1 MVPDLSPL
9 QKELLQAL
17 LNSGLT
23 KEELIQWLQSTQ
35 VDREKED
42 QEEVLRVSKLEVDV
56 DEDEDEAM
64 EEAVGRN
71 HHQADRG
78 PSGRSRTGSE
88 KENERAFHAKFAHLR
103 SNGQPGSLVE
113 HLLREDP
120 WKAAKIIKSYMQQ
133 HNIPQREVVDA
144 TGLNQSHLSQ
154 HLNKGT
160 PMKNQKRALLYSWFD
175 RKQREVQQHFYAVEF
190 AGTTGLDLDDGYD
203 YGPDSKRAR
212 RNRFKWGPASQRI
225 LYEAYQ
231 RQRNPSKE
239 EREALV
245 EECNRAECLQ
255 RGVSPSQASGLG
267 SNLVTEVRVYNWFA
281 NRRKEEA
288 FRHKLAMDAYQQQQI
303 PQQPQQQQAPQPQQ
317 QTQQQQ
323 LQQQL
328 QQSQVQQQQQ
338 HQLPHQQ
345 QPHQVP
351 ASLKEAVYQAANQS
365 QQPPVQPVM
374 ASSAATPTHHTSVV
388 MVPGTMP
395 SSGLHRTQ
403 GTTTLANMDTGE
415 LQTLPP
421 VSSLTPIHHN
431 SSPRH
436 TQTPEPSSQPSHSQN
451 PQQHTP
457 LPGVLSFA
465 QSLSTT
471 PQGHVILQNVPTNQL
486 LHHGIYSQLAAQHQA
501 ALSGRRSPPP
511 RTLTRQE
518 FMQAVAELQ
527 NQSMGYHQKSDQT
540 SNQQHMTLQQHLQQT
555 RVPYSAHVSMATVT
569 ENRDANHLQ
578 TSRTNESELL
588 QQGATVRVQV
598 PNNTGMVIYEH
609 QGSQTV
615 AAEETVMST
624 SEDPMD
630 SYNVA
635 QEVHVSTSNM

>member
-23 KEELIQWLQSTQ
+23 KEALIQWLQSTQ
-35 VDREKED
+35 VDREKESLD

-56 DEDEDEAM
+56 EEDDEAI
-64 EEAVGRN
+64 EEGSRN
-71 HHQADRG
+71 HQSDRG
-78 PSGRSRTGSE
+78 PTGRSRTGSE
-88 KENERAFHAKFAHLR
+88 KENERAFHAKFSHLR

-225 LYEAYQ
+225 LYDAYQ

-288 FRHKLAMDAYQQQQI
+288 FRHKLAMDAYQQQQL
-303 PQQPQQQQAPQPQQ
+303 PQQPQQQQAPPQP
-317 QTQQQQ
+317 QQQQ

-328 QQSQVQQQQQ
+328 QQSQVQQQQQQ

-351 ASLKEAVYQAANQS
+351 ASLKAVYQAANQS
-365 QQPPVQPVM
+365 QQPPVQSGL

-431 SSPRH
+431 GSPRH
-436 TQTPEPSSQPSHSQN
+436 SQTPEPSSQPSHSQN

-486 LHHGIYSQLAAQHQA
+486 LHHGIYSQLAAQQA
-501 ALSGRRSPPP
+501 AMSGRRSPPP

-527 NQSMGYHQKSDQT
+527 NQSMGYHQKSDQS
-540 SNQQHMTLQQHLQQT
+540 SNQQHLTLQQHLQT

-569 ENRDANHLQ
+569 ENRDTNHLQ
-578 TSRTNESELL
+578 TSRTNENELL

>member
-23 KEELIQWLQSTQ
+23 KEALIQWLQSTQ
-35 VDREKED
+35 VDREKESLD

-56 DEDEDEAM
+56 EEDDEAI
-64 EEAVGRN
+64 EEGSRN
-71 HHQADRG
+71 HQSDRG
-78 PSGRSRTGSE
+78 PTGRSRTGSE
-88 KENERAFHAKFAHLR
+88 KENERAFHAKFSHLR

-175 RKQREVQQHFYAVEF
+175 RKQREVQQQF

-225 LYEAYQ
+225 LYDAYQ

-288 FRHKLAMDAYQQQQI
+288 FRHKLAMDAYQQQQL
-303 PQQPQQQQAPQPQQ
+303 PQQPQQQQAPPQP
-317 QTQQQQ
+317 QQQQ

-328 QQSQVQQQQQ
+328 QQSQVQQQQQQ

-365 QQPPVQPVM
+365 QQPPVQSGL

-431 SSPRH
+431 GSPRH
-436 TQTPEPSSQPSHSQN
+436 SQTPEPSSQPSHSQN

-486 LHHGIYSQLAAQHQA
+486 LHHGIYSQLAAQQA
-501 ALSGRRSPPP
+501 AMSGRRSPPP

-527 NQSMGYHQKSDQT
+527 NQSMGYHQKSDQS
-540 SNQQHMTLQQHLQQT
+540 SNQQHLTLQQHLQT

-569 ENRDANHLQ
+569 ENRDTNHLQ
-578 TSRTNESELL
+578 TSRTNENELL

>member
-23 KEELIQWLQSTQ
+23 KEALIQWLQSTQ
-35 VDREKED
+35 VDREKESLD

-56 DEDEDEAM
+56 EEDDEAI
-64 EEAVGRN
+64 EEGSRN
-71 HHQADRG
+71 HQSDRG
-78 PSGRSRTGSE
+78 PTGRSRTGSE
-88 KENERAFHAKFAHLR
+88 KENERAFHAKFSHLR

-175 RKQREVQQHFYAVEF
+175 RKQREVQQQF

-225 LYEAYQ
+225 LYDAYQ

-288 FRHKLAMDAYQQQQI
+288 FRHKLAMDAYQQQQL
-303 PQQPQQQQAPQPQQ
+303 PQQPQQQQAPPQP
-317 QTQQQQ
+317 QQQQ

-338 HQLPHQQ
+338 QHQIPHQQ

-365 QQPPVQPVM
+365 QQPPVQSGL

-431 SSPRH
+431 GSPRH

-486 LHHGIYSQLAAQHQA
+486 LHHGIYSQLAAQQA
-501 ALSGRRSPPP
+501 AMSGRRSPPP

-527 NQSMGYHQKSDQT
+527 NQSMGYHQKSDQS
-540 SNQQHMTLQQHLQQT
+540 SNQQHLTLQQHLQT

-569 ENRDANHLQ
+569 ENRDTNHLQ
-578 TSRTNESELL
+578 TSRTNENELL

>member
-23 KEELIQWLQSTQ
+23 KEALIQWLQSTQ
-35 VDREKED
+35 VDREKESLD

-56 DEDEDEAM
+56 EEDDEAI
-64 EEAVGRN
+64 EEGSRN
-71 HHQADRG
+71 HQSDRG
-78 PSGRSRTGSE
+78 PTGRSRTGSE
-88 KENERAFHAKFAHLR
+88 KENERAFHAKFSHLR

-225 LYEAYQ
+225 LYDAYQ

-267 SNLVTEVRVYNWFA
+267 SNLVTEVRVYNWST
-281 NRRKEEA
+281 EE
-288 FRHKLAMDAYQQQQI
+288 D
-303 PQQPQQQQAPQPQQ
+303 
-317 QTQQQQ
+317 
-323 LQQQL
+323 
-328 QQSQVQQQQQ
+328 QSDWWKA
-338 HQLPHQQ
+338 L
-345 QPHQVP
+345 
-351 ASLKEAVYQAANQS
+351 EAVYQAANQS
-365 QQPPVQPVM
+365 QQPPVQSGL

-431 SSPRH
+431 GSPRH
-436 TQTPEPSSQPSHSQN
+436 TQTPEPSSQSSHSQN

-486 LHHGIYSQLAAQHQA
+486 LHHGIYSQLAAQQA
-501 ALSGRRSPPP
+501 AMSGRRSPPP

-527 NQSMGYHQKSDQT
+527 NQSMGYHQKSDQS
-540 SNQQHMTLQQHLQQT
+540 SNQQHLTLQQHLQT

-569 ENRDANHLQ
+569 ENRDTNHLQ
-578 TSRTNESELL
+578 TSRTNENELL

>member
-23 KEELIQWLQSTQ
+23 KEALIQWLQSTQ
-35 VDREKED
+35 VDREKESLD

-56 DEDEDEAM
+56 EEDDEAI
-64 EEAVGRN
+64 EEGSRN
-71 HHQADRG
+71 HQSDRG
-78 PSGRSRTGSE
+78 PTGRSRTGSE
-88 KENERAFHAKFAHLR
+88 KENERAFHAKFSHLR

-225 LYEAYQ
+225 LYDAYQ

-288 FRHKLAMDAYQQQQI
+288 FRHKLAMDAYQQQQL
-303 PQQPQQQQAPQPQQ
+303 PQQPQQQQAPPQP
-317 QTQQQQ
+317 QQQQ

-338 HQLPHQQ
+338 QHQIPHQQ

-351 ASLKEAVYQAANQS
+351 ASLKAVYQAANQS
-365 QQPPVQPVM
+365 QQPPVQSGL

-431 SSPRH
+431 GSPRH

-486 LHHGIYSQLAAQHQA
+486 LHHGIYSQLAAQQA
-501 ALSGRRSPPP
+501 AMSGRRSPPP

-527 NQSMGYHQKSDQT
+527 NQSMGYHQKSDQS
-540 SNQQHMTLQQHLQQT
+540 SNQQHLTLQQHLQT

-569 ENRDANHLQ
+569 ENRDTNHLQ
-578 TSRTNESELL
+578 TSRTNENELL